1 MKRKAVKLLSVVIFA
16 IGICGYYHA
25 VKTEQTMNE
34 LALKN
39 VEALAQGEW
48 SNHLCYGKGDIEY
61 DGMKVK
67 YRIDGLNLE

>member
-1 MKRKAVKLLSVVIFA
+1 MKRKAVKLLSIVIFA
-16 IGICGYYHA
+16 IGICGYYHS
-25 VKTEQTMNE
+25 VKTEQAMNE

-48 SNHLCYGKGDIEY
+48 SNHLCYGDGDIEW

-67 YRIDGLNLE
+67 YRNDGLSLE

>member
-1 MKRKAVKLLSVVIFA
+1 
-16 IGICGYYHA
+16 
-25 VKTEQTMNE
+25 MNE

-48 SNHLCYGKGDIEY
+48 SNHLCYGDGDIEC

-67 YRIDGLNLE
+67 YRIDGLSLE

>member
-1 MKRKAVKLLSVVIFA
+1 
-16 IGICGYYHA
+16 
-25 VKTEQTMNE
+25 MNE

-48 SNHLCYGKGDIEY
+48 SNHLCYGRGDIEC

-67 YRIDGLNLE
+67 YRIDGLSLE